1 MEITTSDKVKK
12 AIVNQGRKKTWIADK
27 LQLSSPTLDLRLEEN
42 TWPPE
47 DIIRLTP
54 IGILI

>member
-27 LQLSSPTLDLRLEEN
+27 LQLSRPTLDLRLEAN
-42 TWPPE
+42 TWQPE
-47 DIIRLTP
+47 DIIRLKQ
-54 IGILI
+54 IGILM